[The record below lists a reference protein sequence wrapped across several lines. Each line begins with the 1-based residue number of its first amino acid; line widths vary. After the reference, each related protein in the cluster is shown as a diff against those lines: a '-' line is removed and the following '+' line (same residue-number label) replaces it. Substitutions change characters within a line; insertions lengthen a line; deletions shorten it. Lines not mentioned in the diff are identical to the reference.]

1 MKVRLS
7 ILMFLWCV
15 EPLTMPAK
23 DLPGYVSRIEEDI
36 SVERRII
43 EREAWITAYTSSPEE
58 CDNTPFITASGTRT
72 RDGIVACNFLP
83 FGTRVRI
90 PELFGERIFTVEDR
104 MARRKSDYV
113 DVWVPERET
122 ALVLG
127 KTRTI
132 IEIIED

>member
-1 MKVRLS
+1 
-7 ILMFLWCV
+7 MFLWCS

-23 DLPGYVSRIEEDI
+23 DLPGYESRGSESMSI
-36 SVERRII
+36 ERRII
-43 EREAWITAYTSSPEE
+43 EREVWITAYTSSSEE
-58 CDNTPFITASGTRT
+58 CDDTPFITASGTRT

-90 PELFGERIFTVEDR
+90 PELFGKRVFTVEDR

-113 DVWVPERET
+113 DVWVPEKEA

-127 KTRTI
+127 KTRTT

>member
-1 MKVRLS
+1 
-7 ILMFLWCV
+7 
-15 EPLTMPAK
+15 MPAK
-23 DLPGYVSRIEEDI
+23 DLPGYESRVREDI

-43 EREAWITAYTSSPEE
+43 EREVWITAYTSSFEE
-58 CDNTPFITASGTRT
+58 CDDTPFITASGTRT
-72 RDGIVACNFLP
+72 RDGIIACNFLP

-90 PELFGERIFTVEDR
+90 PELFGTREFTVEDR

-127 KTRTI
+127 KTRTT